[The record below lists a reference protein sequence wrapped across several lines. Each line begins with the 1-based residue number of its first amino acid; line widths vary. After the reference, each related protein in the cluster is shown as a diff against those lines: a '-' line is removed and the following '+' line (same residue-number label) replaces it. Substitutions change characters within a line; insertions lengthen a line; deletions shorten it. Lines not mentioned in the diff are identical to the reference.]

1 MSKPKTM
8 TRTDYNKALGQTGR
22 ATRIQAS
29 KGRGP
34 VWRSADGVT
43 RSDGL
48 PKPPLVC
55 DESAALEWIKSF
67 KKIRLGKKVK
77 GVRG

>member
-1 MSKPKTM
+1 MSKQPKTM
-8 TRTDYNKALGQTGR
+8 TRAAYNEALGQTDR

-34 VWRSADGVT
+34 VWRSADGVI

-55 DESAALEWIKSF
+55 DLRDGERWIRD
-67 KKIRLGKKVK
+67 IRKVK

>member
-1 MSKPKTM
+1 MSKQPKTM
-8 TRTDYNKALGQTGR
+8 TRAAYNDALGQTDR

-29 KGRGP
+29 KGIGP
-34 VWRSADGVT
+34 AWRSADGKT

-55 DESAALEWIKSF
+55 DERDGLAWIKTI
-67 KKIRLGKKVK
+67 KKAK